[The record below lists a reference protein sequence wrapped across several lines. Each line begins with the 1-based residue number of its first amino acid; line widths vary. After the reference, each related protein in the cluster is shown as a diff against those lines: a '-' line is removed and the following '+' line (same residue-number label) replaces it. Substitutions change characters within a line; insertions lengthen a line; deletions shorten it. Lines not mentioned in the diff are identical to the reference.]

1 MIINFALFE
10 FFNDP
15 NVFLYNKKY
24 VCMKLNERETERETD
39 TKRRMKEKAK
49 SWCYCS
55 DCLCER

>member
-24 VCMKLNERETERETD
+24 VCMKLNERQREKQTQ
-39 TKRRMKEKAK
+39 RE
-49 SWCYCS
+49 
-55 DCLCER
+55 E